1 MQTAQPPQN
10 RACCQGGCC
19 RPGLSPEV
27 EKENLLP
34 ARPEE
39 SGGCEA
45 GAAGRQASARRP
57 ADVYVPIW
65 GLHGPAAFDL
75 AVTGGLRA
83 AVLAASAVD
92 GASAVAAYEDRKR
105 QYQATAAQCRAQGL
119 QFLRLV
125 AEVCGGGWG
134 AEAVKVWKS
143 LAALLA
149 GRAGLTPAQEQDQL
163 FQLLSV
169 TLQRENAR
177 AVFRR
182 LPSDTTT
189 VPVLPHC

>member
-1 MQTAQPPQN
+1 MLA
-10 RACCQGGCC
+10 AKAGAA
-19 RPGLSPEV
+19 GLSPEV

-45 GAAGRQASARRP
+45 GSGQRSAPR

-105 QYQATAAQCRAQGL
+105 QYQATAAQSRAQGL
-119 QFLRLV
+119 P
-125 AEVCGGGWG
+125 
-134 AEAVKVWKS
+134 
-143 LAALLA
+143 LLLSK
-149 GRAGLTPAQEQDQL
+149 RAGAGGALKL
-163 FQLLSV
+163 
-169 TLQRENAR
+169 
-177 AVFRR
+177 
-182 LPSDTTT
+182 
-189 VPVLPHC
+189 